1 MGSFI
6 TLTFDSYRPF
16 AMIGLTFILIG
27 LVLLLFPLI
36 PKLTPILDR
45 MEKLPPFLIYIYRHE
60 NFYFV
65 TSPILII
72 VALAFLIWKILRP

>member
-1 MGSFI
+1 
-6 TLTFDSYRPF
+6 
-16 AMIGLTFILIG
+16 MIGLTFILIG

-45 MEKLPPFLIYIYRHE
+45 MKELPPILVYIYKHG

-65 TSPILII
+65 TSPIPII
-72 VALAFLIWKILRP
+72 IALAFLIWKILNP

>member
-6 TLTFDSYRPF
+6 TLPFDSYRPF

-36 PKLTPILDR
+36 PKLTPILGR
-45 MEKLPPFLIYIYRHE
+45 MEKLRPNLIYIYKHD
-60 NFYFV
+60 NFCFV
-65 TSPILII
+65 TSPILITI
-72 VALAFLIWKILRP
+72 ALTFLI